1 MHPESF
7 KWVKG
12 LTADITNPETVWE
25 TLFGLTLWSD
35 EEEQHPRTFWI
46 RWQNDTQSVVCA
58 RNMVELCDLVDS
70 EGDVVGAAF
79 CELTPW
85 FQLTQNKKTDPLT
98 IDFEGETEEGT
109 PVNERGEP
117 AFIPLCF
124 WNGYQTD
131 APLLK
136 ELIGPNP
143 ADQIITPTKKPK
155 ATRRTEAYRDRRKYL
170 VEYRRRNK
178 ERLLEYAKTH
188 RADPLAQKRRH
199 LYRQKNR
206 AVILSK
212 NKDYAAQT
220 KRWRLPVDRLT
231 AALQRARRA
240 GKPTWV
246 TDTLQL
252 RLDKAKET
260 LALKLAKR
268 KYNKRYK
275 RLNAAKLQQTKTAK
289 KEAVALLQVLATG
302 QALQTASPN

>member
-1 MHPESF
+1 MHPKLL

-12 LTADITNPETVWE
+12 LTADITNPEAVWE
-25 TLFGLTLWSD
+25 TFFGLALWSDD
-35 EEEQHPRTFWI
+35 EEEQSRTFWI
-46 RWQNDTQSVVCA
+46 RWYNNTQSVICA
-58 RNMVELCDLVDS
+58 RDMEELCDFLDR
-70 EGDVVGAAF
+70 EGDCISAAF
-79 CELTPW
+79 CELTPF
-85 FQLTQNKKTDPLT
+85 FQLVQVKKNDPFL
-98 IDFEGETEEGT
+98 IEGEPLGGT
-109 PVNERGEP
+109 PVNGEGAP
-117 AFIPLCF
+117 AFIPLAL
-124 WNGYQTD
+124 WYAYEADD
-131 APLLK
+131 AALV
-136 ELIGPNP
+136 EMIGENP
-143 ADQIITPTKKPK
+143 EKGIKALPETPIVKSRK
-155 ATRRTEAYRDRRKYL
+155 EAYRDRRKYL

-178 ERLLEYAKTH
+178 ERMLEYAKTH